1 MNKVIT
7 ISRQYGSG
15 GREVGKLLAD
25 AYGIPFYDNEII
37 DTEVLHVPHID
48 MENRDFVLKPM
59 VEIAPY
65 LRHPVLNLTMEQL
78 LKKLEEKTLAV

>member
-1 MNKVIT
+1 MNKIIT

-15 GREVGKLLAD
+15 GREIGQKLAKHYD
-25 AYGIPFYDNEII
+25 IPFYDNEII
-37 DTEVLHVPHID
+37 DTPDLHIPHID

-65 LRHPVLNLTMEQL
+65 LLHPVLNLTMEQL
-78 LKKLEEKTLAV
+78 LKKLLENA